1 MTDIRSEPWLV
12 LPRSRTVRSAKG
24 MVGERWRGEGGWR
37 YEADDRGQMCQ
48 GVGSVAGVQVPPGCR
63 YFAVQSGGK
72 LFTGLFKR
80 NLLKLTDFIS
90 RGTQPRGATPD
101 YTLTKLAVRT

>member
-1 MTDIRSEPWLV
+1 MTDNDTSLRRDEGS
-12 LPRSRTVRSAKG
+12 SANE
-24 MVGERWRGEGGWR
+24 EREMRKEGGGGG
-37 YEADDRGQMCQ
+37 EVDDRGKCQ
-48 GVGSVAGVQVPPGCR
+48 GVESVAGVQVPPGCR

-90 RGTQPRGATPD
+90 RPTQPRGATPD
-101 YTLTKLAVRT
+101 YTLTKLAAE